1 VNDQEAANDQPD
13 RVIYVEGAMHC
24 WIPRWSLRLSLL
36 ALLASARLLNAG
48 QVVQHFPA
56 NEPEANMRT
65 KWRIVWG
72 IERQNGR
79 AQVLYVKE
87 AYFTRAKGESEVKI
101 LGDSRLA
108 EIFVPY
114 NNGETIWDLIEYD
127 WELSVLEEKALGPGC
142 VTRGRIYDASG
153 NPAAKGPVAVEIHDD
168 NVRWFDNSAN
178 TNPGQLDKSRRG
190 QALLLWSVIKAS
202 NYRYII
208 LYVFRDDGEVGFRL
222 GATARNLFPGRG
234 TNEDN
239 LHVHTGCWRLNLALD
254 DQGSLAVDKVELA
267 TSSAGNAGARKLLVT
282 PLAKEEK
289 ILWRPERFTRLN
301 VRSTKF
307 QNQHK
312 PNSSYIGYDVI
323 PTTSGSPR
331 YYGQN
336 EGFTLADFWVLRD
349 RPADLQTK
357 CQDLPSYLKGEPLA
371 GGRPVLWYQ
380 TGVLHRIRDEDFGKD
395 NDSPANGVAIT
406 GWGGFDLVP
415 RNFFSSTP
423 LYP

>member
-1 VNDQEAANDQPD
+1 
-13 RVIYVEGAMHC
+13 
-24 WIPRWSLRLSLL
+24 
-36 ALLASARLLNAG
+36 
-48 QVVQHFPA
+48 VVQHFPA

-208 LYVFRDDGEVGFRL
+208 LYVFRVPGSPELPQRRALSWRQARPLVPNGGSPQDTGRGFRQGQRLSRKRSGYYRL
-222 GATARNLFPGRG
+222 GRLRPRTA
-234 TNEDN
+234 
-239 LHVHTGCWRLNLALD
+239 
-254 DQGSLAVDKVELA
+254 
-267 TSSAGNAGARKLLVT
+267 
-282 PLAKEEK
+282 
-289 ILWRPERFTRLN
+289 
-301 VRSTKF
+301 
-307 QNQHK
+307 
-312 PNSSYIGYDVI
+312 
-323 PTTSGSPR
+323 
-331 YYGQN
+331 
-336 EGFTLADFWVLRD
+336 
-349 RPADLQTK
+349 
-357 CQDLPSYLKGEPLA
+357 
-371 GGRPVLWYQ
+371 
-380 TGVLHRIRDEDFGKD
+380 
-395 NDSPANGVAIT
+395 
-406 GWGGFDLVP
+406 
-415 RNFFSSTP
+415 
-423 LYP
+423 